1 MPYNQ
6 ELRIAKQAAE
16 KAGEI
21 QLSHRHKLLHIEN
34 KSDSSPVTQV
44 DKLCEET
51 IRDLLREAFSRR
63 RVFRG
68 RDGLRCRAPAAENGS
83 STRSTER
90 DPIFDGI
97 PTYSALIALEDGSDL
112 VVGCMNLPAMNETYW
127 ASKGDGAFLN
137 GAAIHVSKAS
147 RLAEIMGSGFG
158 YIEKNGTPCA
168 AQLLSA
174 MKSWGYSYGFM
185 DAYTY
190 GCIAAGKIDA
200 SVNLLDK
207 PWDCAAAAAIIE
219 EAGGRFSDI
228 SGAHTIYS
236 GSCVLSNG
244 VVHDIVLEYFR
255 DSH

>member
-1 MPYNQ
+1 MQYSQ
-6 ELRIAKQAAE
+6 ELRRAKEAAC

-21 QLSHRHKLLHIEN
+21 QLVHRNKLLKIEN
-34 KSDSSPVTQV
+34 KSDSSPVTHV
-44 DKLCEET
+44 DKLCEQT
-51 IRDLLREAFSRR
+51 IRDLLHEHFPADGFLGEETGFDQGTS
-63 RVFRG
+63 G
-68 RDGLRCRAPAAENGS
+68 RKWIVDPLDG
-83 STRSTER
+83 TRPYIR
-90 DPIFDGI
+90 GI

-158 YIEKNGTPCA
+158 YIEKNATPCA